1 VTVAI
6 SLIMTVY
13 NRERYLRQAIESV
26 LAQTRKDFELIVW
39 DDGSTDGSLAIAQHY
54 AQTDERV
61 RAVAAEHQGRVFSLR
76 DAHAEAIGAYV
87 GWVDSDDLLMP
98 TALAETSAV
107 LDTRPEIG
115 MVYTDYRNID
125 GTGQTKNYG
134 NRCHI
139 PYSKDRLL
147 LDFMTFHFRLIRNSV
162 FDLAGGIDISLPC
175 AEDYDL
181 CLRLSEVTLIEH
193 LTRPLYHYRSHQ
205 KSISYAQQ
213 VEQIRYS
220 RESIARALTRRGL
233 AELVT
238 IEIDSIGRFFLRPKH

>member
-61 RAVAAEHQGRVFSLR
+61 RSVAADHQGRVSSLR

-107 LDTRPEIG
+107 LDTRSEIG
-115 MVYTDYRNID
+115 MVYTDYLDID
-125 GTGQTKNYG
+125 GTGQAKSYG

-139 PYSKDRLL
+139 PYCKDRLL
-147 LDFMTFHFRLIRNSV
+147 LDFMTFHFRLIRHSV
-162 FDLAGGIDISLPC
+162 FKLAGGIDASLPF
-175 AEDYDL
+175 AQDYDL
-181 CLRLSEVTLIEH
+181 CLRLSEVTTIEH
-193 LTRPLYHYRSHQ
+193 LAKPLYHYLSHQ
-205 KSISYAQQ
+205 KSISCEQR
-213 VEQIRYS
+213 VEQIRCS
-220 RESIARALTRRGL
+220 QEFIARALTRRGL

-238 IEIDSIGRFFLRPKH
+238 IEVDSIGRFFLRSKH